1 MEPGYQI
8 PNLPKEVSQSVRS
21 AAGVEEA
28 IQWNSF
34 FYPCP
39 LKSQHGG
46 KDPLPAHSCPPP
58 APFMAHITQDIL
70 DLEMY
75 DVYFSRKSTCGRLQE
90 VKKLIITIAYQRV
103 LFILFVF
110 VTFDE
115 SN

>member
-1 MEPGYQI
+1 
-8 PNLPKEVSQSVRS
+8 
-21 AAGVEEA
+21 
-28 IQWNSF
+28 
-34 FYPCP
+34 
-39 LKSQHGG
+39 
-46 KDPLPAHSCPPP
+46 
-58 APFMAHITQDIL
+58 MAHITQDIL

-75 DVYFSRKSTCGRLQE
+75 DVYFSHKSTCGRLQE